1 MNLLQRIEINVL
13 RFLDT
18 LSHSTSLLLMNK
30 VISYYYYAFALS
42 FSYLSLASASS
53 TFSQLLFIYFII
65 LFLTLVHIFHLSLT
79 LLLKDFLSFVKT
91 SVSYCR
97 LVFQILFI
105 SSPNFKQFSFI
116 IFSLS
121 LILPFS
127 FVDLFSFAVSQI
139 HSSSFSI
146 MESLHPFLPQ
156 LLIFS
161 YHRISLPY
169 YSFQLLCFL
178 LHHLI
183 RKSK

>member
-53 TFSQLLFIYFII
+53 TFSQLVFTYFII
-65 LFLTLVHIFHLSLT
+65 LFLTFVHIFHLILT

-91 SVSYCR
+91 SVSYCH

-105 SSPNFKQFSFI
+105 PSPNFKQFSFI

-139 HSSSFSI
+139 HSSFSLSSGWWI
-146 MESLHPFLPQ
+146 LA
-156 LLIFS
+156 
-161 YHRISLPY
+161 
-169 YSFQLLCFL
+169 SFQQIFEFVVESTKDQIKSLIYRRT
-178 LHHLI
+178 HL
-183 RKSK
+183 